1 MNLKTL
7 LQNKKILSAAGGV
20 AVVSVL
26 VLFWQVPQEQAPAR
40 AMDTNDLIAMLARYE
55 KKYAAPLREIAMT
68 AQLSSDEAFRDRPR
82 VRVRR
87 NVFSMPGLQFASAP
101 QNRGGNLLEGILYDA
116 ARALAVINGTVVTRG
131 DSVGGYRVADI
142 TPTEVVL
149 QAGEE
154 NMVLRLIEEEPQAQ
168 TGRE

>member
-7 LQNKKILSAAGGV
+7 LQNKKILSAAGGL
-20 AVVSVL
+20 ALVSAL
-26 VLFWQVPQEQAPAR
+26 LLIWQMPGEQPPAR
-40 AMDTNDLIAMLARYE
+40 SMDTNDLIAMLARYE
-55 KKYAAPLREIAMT
+55 KKYAAPLRETAMT
-68 AQLSSDEAFRDRPR
+68 AQLSSAEDFQGRPR

-131 DSVGGYRVADI
+131 DSVGRYRVADI

-154 NMVLRLIEEEPQAQ
+154 NMVLRLIEEGPQAQ